1 VIPRGMEMGI
11 IADKL
16 FVMAD
21 DMEKKRL
28 AFEKRC
34 EERDKNIEKRC
45 EERDKNI
52 ERLLK
57 ILAEQKK

>member
-1 VIPRGMEMGI
+1 MEMGI

-16 FVMAD
+16 FAMAD

-34 EERDKNIEKRC
+34 EKRDKNIENRY
-45 EERDKNI
+45 EDRGKNI

-57 ILAEQKK
+57 ILAEQKRQE

>member
-1 VIPRGMEMGI
+1 MGT

-16 FVMAD
+16 FTMSE

-28 AFEKRC
+28 AF
-34 EERDKNIEKRC
+34 EKRC

-57 ILAEQKK
+57 ILAEQKKKKLIVF